1 MDEARSRNMR
11 AIRSKDTKPELIVRR
26 ILHRSGFRYR
36 LQAKGLPGKPDL
48 AIKKYKLAIFV
59 QGCFWHW
66 HGCEFFRVPITR
78 TEWWTEKL
86 SGNRER
92 DERDLAALLAQGWRV
107 LWIWECYLKKN
118 KNNGED
124 AILEAA
130 RSLIEIKNI
139 QNETRFVELP
149 SRQSGR

>member
-11 AIRSKDTKPELIVRR
+11 AIRGKDTKPELVVRR
-26 ILHRSGFRYR
+26 MLHRSGFRYR

-66 HGCEFFRVPITR
+66 HGCEFFRVPKTR

-86 SGNRER
+86 SRNRER
-92 DERDLAALLAQGWRV
+92 DQRDLAALLAQGWRV
-107 LWIWECYLKKN
+107 LWIWECYLKKH
-118 KNNGED
+118 KNSGED

-130 RSLIEIKNI
+130 RSLIEMKNI
-139 QNETRFVELP
+139 QDETRFVELP
-149 SRQSGR
+149 SRQSG

>member
-1 MDEARSRNMR
+1 MR
-11 AIRSKDTKPELIVRR
+11 AIRGKDTTPELIVRR
-26 ILHRSGFRYR
+26 MLHRSGFRYR

-66 HGCEFFRVPITR
+66 HGCEFFRVPKTR
-78 TEWWTEKL
+78 TDWWTEKL
-86 SGNRER
+86 SRNRER
-92 DERDLAALLAQGWRV
+92 DQRDLAALLAQGWRV
-107 LWIWECYLKKN
+107 LWIWECYLKKH

-130 RSLIEIKNI
+130 RSLIEMKNI
-139 QNETRFVELP
+139 QDETKFVELP
-149 SRQSGR
+149 SRQSG

>member
-11 AIRSKDTKPELIVRR
+11 AIRGKDTNPELIVRR
-26 ILHRSGFRYR
+26 MLHRSGFRYR

-66 HGCEFFRVPITR
+66 HGCEFFRVPKTR
-78 TEWWTEKL
+78 TEWWAEKL
-86 SGNRER
+86 SRNRER
-92 DERDLAALLAQGWRV
+92 DKRDLAALLAQGWRV

-130 RSLIEIKNI
+130 RSLIEMRNI
-139 QNETRFVELP
+139 RDETRFVELP
-149 SRQSGR
+149 SRQAG

>member
-1 MDEARSRNMR
+1 MR
-11 AIRSKDTKPELIVRR
+11 AIRGKDTTPELIVRR
-26 ILHRSGFRYR
+26 MLHRSGFRYR

-66 HGCEFFRVPITR
+66 HGCEFFRVPKTR

-86 SGNRER
+86 SRNRER
-92 DERDLAALLAQGWRV
+92 DQRDLAALLAQGWRV
-107 LWIWECYLKKN
+107 LWIWECYLKKH

-130 RSLIEIKNI
+130 RSLIEMKNI
-139 QNETRFVELP
+139 QDETKFVELP
-149 SRQSGR
+149 SRQSG

>member
-11 AIRSKDTKPELIVRR
+11 AIRGKDTKPELVIRKM
-26 ILHRSGFRYR
+26 LHRSGFRYR

-66 HGCEFFRVPITR
+66 HGCEFFRVPLKPERNGGPRSFLETA
-78 TEWWTEKL
+78 
-86 SGNRER
+86 ER
-92 DERDLAALLAQGWRV
+92 DQRDLALLAQGWRV
-107 LWIWECYLKKN
+107 LWIWECYLKKH

-130 RSLIEIKNI
+130 RSLIEMKNI
-139 QNETRFVELP
+139 QDETKFVELP
-149 SRQSGR
+149 SRQSG

>member
-11 AIRSKDTKPELIVRR
+11 AIRGKDTKPELVVRKM
-26 ILHRSGFRYR
+26 LHRSGFRYR

-66 HGCEFFRVPITR
+66 HGCEFFRVPKTR

-86 SGNRER
+86 SRNRER
-92 DERDLAALLAQGWRV
+92 DQRDLAALLAQGWRV
-107 LWIWECYLKKN
+107 LWIWECYLKKH

-130 RSLIEIKNI
+130 RSLIEMKNI
-139 QNETRFVELP
+139 QDETKFVELP
-149 SRQSGR
+149 SRQSG

>member
-1 MDEARSRNMR
+1 MDEVRSRNMR
-11 AIRSKDTKPELIVRR
+11 AIRSKDTKPELIVRKM
-26 ILHRSGFRYR
+26 LHRSGFRYR

-66 HGCEFFRVPITR
+66 HGCEFFRVPKTR

-86 SGNRER
+86 SRNRER
-92 DERDLAALLAQGWRV
+92 DQRDLAALLAQGWRV
-107 LWIWECYLKKN
+107 LWIWECYLKKH

-130 RSLIEIKNI
+130 RSLIEMKNI
-139 QNETRFVELP
+139 QDETKFVELP
-149 SRQSGR
+149 SRQSG

>member
-11 AIRSKDTKPELIVRR
+11 AIRAKDTKPELIVRR
-26 ILHRSGFRYR
+26 MLHGSGFRYR

-66 HGCEFFRVPITR
+66 HGCEFFRVPKTR
-78 TEWWTEKL
+78 TEWWAEKL
-86 SGNRER
+86 SRNRER
-92 DERDLAALLAQGWRV
+92 DERDLAALLARGWRV
-107 LWIWECYLKKN
+107 LWIWECYLKKH

-124 AILEAA
+124 AILDAA
-130 RSLIEIKNI
+130 RSLIEMKNI
-139 QNETRFVELP
+139 HDETRFLELP
-149 SRQSGR
+149 SR

>member
-1 MDEARSRNMR
+1 MR

-66 HGCEFFRVPITR
+66 HGCESFRVPKTR

-86 SGNRER
+86 SRNCER
-92 DERDLAALLAQGWRV
+92 DERDLAALLVQGWRV

-139 QNETRFVELP
+139 RDETKFVQLP
-149 SRQSGR
+149 SRQSG

>member
-1 MDEARSRNMR
+1 MR
-11 AIRSKDTKPELIVRR
+11 AIRGKDTEPELIVRR

-36 LQAKGLPGKPDL
+36 LQAKRLPGKPDL

-66 HGCEFFRVPITR
+66 HGCEFFRVPKTR
-78 TEWWTEKL
+78 TDWWTEKL
-86 SGNRER
+86 SRNRER
-92 DERDLAALLAQGWRV
+92 DQRDLAALLAQGWRV
-107 LWIWECYLKKN
+107 LWIWECYLKKH

-130 RSLIEIKNI
+130 RSLIEMKNI
-139 QNETRFVELP
+139 QDETKFVELP
-149 SRQSGR
+149 PRQSG

>member
-1 MDEARSRNMR
+1 MDEVRSRNMR
-11 AIRSKDTKPELIVRR
+11 AIRGKDTKPELIVRKM
-26 ILHRSGFRYR
+26 LHRSGFRYR

-66 HGCEFFRVPITR
+66 HGCEFFRVPKTR

-86 SGNRER
+86 SRNRER

-130 RSLIEIKNI
+130 RSLIEMRNI
-139 QNETRFVELP
+139 QDETRFVELP
-149 SRQSGR
+149 SRQAG